1 MSRDVWSRE
10 VFTTTVSE
18 QPKDHLGLN
27 SKAEEEEV
35 KVKVFTFKKIA
46 VRKPCS
52 ELCLLIQDFARV
64 RSHKVRAM

>member
-35 KVKVFTFKKIA
+35 KVKVFTFLENRSKKTLFGVVSA
-46 VRKPCS
+46 DPR
-52 ELCLLIQDFARV
+52 LCEGQV
-64 RSHKVRAM
+64 S